1 MTKSLY
7 PTHILAGLA
16 LAVAAAVTPLLAAK
30 GDIPI
35 YQPTTITAP
44 GHYVVTRDITAQG
57 DVIMIQS
64 GGVSLDLNGHTIT
77 SIAGYGV
84 VLDLVGAIIPIDDIA
99 NGRIV
104 GGKAGI
110 KGVNI
115 PPGTTLNVDKVG
127 VIGPID
133 DCIDMPGPARLVV
146 RDSVLSGCGR
156 DGIRMT
162 GSGTGLLEC
171 KGTHILDVGG
181 NGIFASSTE
190 GAIVRAST
198 IHGFAGVI
206 GPLDNAGV
214 HLVSPGKH
222 GLSVLDSV
230 ITGGGAGGVG
240 VLLELAGGVG
250 PIDLRGNMIAGN
262 GASGI
267 DLRQG
272 AARINGN
279 TIAANL
285 GDGIRVDAAGTIG
298 PIDLKDNM
306 IRGNGLNGADIR
318 AGVVRINGNTV
329 GGNLLNGVIVA
340 GERALL
346 ENNFLEGNS
355 GVGLKFL
362 NGTGHA
368 YRGNFVRG
376 NTVGD
381 VQDPFGNTDAG
392 GNIK

>member
-1 MTKSLY
+1 MTKILY

-16 LAVAAAVTPLLAAK
+16 LAGAAAVTPLPAAN

-44 GHYVVTRDITAQG
+44 GRYVVTRDITAQG
-57 DVIMIQS
+57 DVIVLQS

-77 SIAGYGV
+77 SITGSGV
-84 VLDLVGAIIPIDDIA
+84 VLDLVGAVVPIDDVA

-104 GGKAGI
+104 GGVTGI

-115 PPGTTLNVDKVG
+115 PAGTTLIVDKVG
-127 VIGPID
+127 ITGPID
-133 DCIDMPGPARLVV
+133 DCIDMPGPARVVV
-146 RDSVLSGCGR
+146 RDSVLRGCGR

-162 GSGTGLLEC
+162 GNGNGLLEC
-171 KGTHILDVGG
+171 KGTHILDVNG

-190 GAIVRAST
+190 GVIVRGST
-198 IHGFAGVI
+198 IRGFAGTI
-206 GPLDNAGV
+206 GPIDNAGV
-214 HLVSPGKH
+214 RLVAPGKL

-230 ITGGGAGGVG
+230 IVEGGAQGVG
-240 VLLELAGGVG
+240 VLLELAGGTG
-250 PIDLRGNMIAGN
+250 PIDLRGNTIAGN

-272 AARINGN
+272 AARITGN

-285 GDGIRVDAAGTIG
+285 GDGIRVDAAGTG
-298 PIDLKDNM
+298 PIDLKDNS
-306 IRGNGLNGADIR
+306 ILGNTLNGVDIR
-318 AGVVRINGNTV
+318 AGVVRLNGNTV
-329 GGNLLNGVIVA
+329 GGNLQNGVIVA
-340 GERALL
+340 GARALV
-346 ENNFLEGNS
+346 ESNFLEGNG

-368 YRGNFVRG
+368 YRGNFLRG
-376 NTVGD
+376 NTGGD
-381 VQDPFGNTDAG
+381 VQDPFSNTDAG